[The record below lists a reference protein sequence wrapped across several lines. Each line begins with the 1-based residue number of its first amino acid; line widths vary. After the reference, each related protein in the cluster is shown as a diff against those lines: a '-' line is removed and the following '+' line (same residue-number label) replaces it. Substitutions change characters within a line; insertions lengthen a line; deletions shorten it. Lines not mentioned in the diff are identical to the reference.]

1 MLNNSSSDFEL
12 TIRQQ
17 PDRARVAGG
26 KEKGTLPGSARGNQ
40 PSVDVVDAERKPVDP
55 PPIVQLRV
63 RDQNS
68 YLAQYVPSVRSPRRR
83 G

>member
-1 MLNNSSSDFEL
+1 MLDNNISSDFDL

-26 KEKGTLPGSARGNQ
+26 KEK
-40 PSVDVVDAERKPVDP
+40 ERKPVDP

-63 RDQNS
+63 RDQSS
-68 YLAQYVPSVRSPRRR
+68 YLAQ
-83 G
+83 

>member
-1 MLNNSSSDFEL
+1 MLSNDSDFDL

-26 KEKGTLPGSARGNQ
+26 KEKGTLSLSSISLVSDLPAAGEHVPVPPLI
-40 PSVDVVDAERKPVDP
+40 PSQSGVGWVG
-55 PPIVQLRV
+55 L
-63 RDQNS
+63 
-68 YLAQYVPSVRSPRRR
+68 